1 MKSRSFNSENTV
13 RQAPQR
19 SSRWVFSLLYIAVI
33 GAVIYFNIASL
44 GGGSLL
50 SSQTWI
56 LAVILLLLLAVE
68 RFEQRWSGVHEPIQ
82 IAIMLLI
89 IRVGLLAAVTAL
101 DPSGLST
108 ILYPIIPYAAYFSLN
123 ERAGDVIAVLVW
135 VIYIGITWLTGSAWY
150 ANDPLISTVVFT
162 LILIFMMTMAR
173 AISADDQNRQHTEKL
188 LADLEISHRKLQVFA
203 DQVGELAAM
212 EERNRLARDIHD
224 SLGHYL
230 TAVNI
235 QLEKA
240 LAYQEID
247 PIEAKQ
253 AIRFAKQSAGEA
265 LRDVRRSVR
274 ALRDADDFFSL
285 EHELTS
291 LLKGMDNQNLS
302 IEFDFHGDERTYQRL
317 TLMTLFRAAQEGL
330 TNVQKHADAS
340 RLFLGVDLGDKIGRL
355 TLRDNGKGFETEV
368 LDELAS
374 SPDHSFGLQGIQ
386 ERLELVGGEVEVNSN
401 PESGTELLVSVPR
414 KPMDSIL
421 DRPDFLPTHT
431 SS

>member
-1 MKSRSFNSENTV
+1 MKSRSSDSKNKV

-19 SSRWVFSLLYIAVI
+19 SSRWVFSLLYIGVI

-44 GGGSLL
+44 GGDSFL
-50 SSQTWI
+50 STQTWI

-82 IAIMLLI
+82 IAITLLI
-89 IRVGLLAAVTAL
+89 IRAGLLAVVTAL

-123 ERAGDVIAVLVW
+123 ERAGDLIALIVW

-150 ANDPLISTVVFT
+150 ANDPLISTIVFT
-162 LILIFMMTMAR
+162 LMLIFMMTMAR
-173 AISADDQNRQHTEKL
+173 AIHADDQNRQHTEKL
-188 LADLEISHRKLQVFA
+188 LADLEISHKKLQVFA

-247 PIEAKQ
+247 PFEAEQ
-253 AIRFAKQSAGEA
+253 AIRFAKQSASEA

-274 ALRDADDFFSL
+274 ALRDADDYFSL
-285 EHELTS
+285 EYELSS
-291 LLKGMDNQNLS
+291 LLIGMEGQNLTV
-302 IEFDFHGDERTYQRL
+302 EFDFQGNERSYQRL
-317 TLMTLFRAAQEGL
+317 TLMTLYRAAQEGL
-330 TNVQKHADAS
+330 TNIQKHAFAS
-340 RLFLGVDLGDKIGRL
+340 RVFLGVDLGDKVGRL
-355 TLRDNGKGFETEV
+355 TLRDNGKGFETKSLEQ
-368 LDELAS
+368 LAS

-386 ERLELVGGEVEVNSN
+386 ERLELVGGQVQVISDLDR
-401 PESGTELLVSVPR
+401 GTELLVAVPR
-414 KPMDSIL
+414 KPMESIS
-421 DRPDFLPTHT
+421 DRPDSLPANTF
-431 SS
+431 S